1 MKALKIIG
9 MVLACVAG
17 AMLFPYLL
25 IILLLW
31 SPVAWILGLIFPGNN
46 FYPINKAW
54 PIIND
59 WVGSKL
65 GISLNSILLI
75 FLAFLILEAAI
86 SWIAGLF
93 SNKK

>member
-31 SPVAWILGLIFPGNN
+31 SPVAWILGFIFPGKN
-46 FYPINKAW
+46 FYPINKTW

-65 GISLNSILLI
+65 GIDLNTILLL
-75 FLAFLILEAAI
+75 FFAFLTLGAFI
-86 SWIAGLF
+86 SWIVGLF